1 MYYVIQLALK
11 YWREEKVQYDSR
23 VLINIIQFTKSILI
37 D

>member
-1 MYYVIQLALK
+1 MYCVIQLALK
-11 YWREEKVQYDSR
+11 YWRKEKVQYDSQ